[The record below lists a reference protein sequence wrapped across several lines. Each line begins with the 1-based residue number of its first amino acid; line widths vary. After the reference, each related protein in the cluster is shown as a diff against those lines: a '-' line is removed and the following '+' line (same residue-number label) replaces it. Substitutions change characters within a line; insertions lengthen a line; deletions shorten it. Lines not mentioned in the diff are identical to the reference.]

1 MFQYQH
7 PNVPWVYKIEW
18 NSIFWC
24 KKGNL
29 ILQPFTI
36 FHRIF
41 MKLLLSALHYSQ
53 LTLARLHQ
61 KVGTYTRCA
70 FHCAI
75 NIILVMMMPSS
86 GLFVGNTRV
95 KPHRTR
101 YYSLWQDSEAGAR
114 RGIISMINFLVIFC
128 KMEFSLHIKY
138 WCPESSTAGRWGSL
152 HQYILQHSDH
162 QHQHTCLQPL
172 VSRNYE
178 GIEKNHA

>member
-1 MFQYQH
+1 M
-7 PNVPWVYKIEW
+7 
-18 NSIFWC
+18 
-24 KKGNL
+24 
-29 ILQPFTI
+29 
-36 FHRIF
+36 
-41 MKLLLSALHYSQ
+41 LHTTPSSHS
-53 LTLARLHQ
+53 TLARLHQ
-61 KVGTYTRCA
+61 KVGTYSRCA

-95 KPHRTR
+95 EPHRTR

-138 WCPESSTAGRWGSL
+138 WCPESSTAGRWGPL
-152 HQYILQHSDH
+152 RQYILQHSDH

-178 GIEKNHA
+178 GIEKSCSPTDSKCHVRPFH

>member
-1 MFQYQH
+1 
-7 PNVPWVYKIEW
+7 
-18 NSIFWC
+18 
-24 KKGNL
+24 
-29 ILQPFTI
+29 
-36 FHRIF
+36 
-41 MKLLLSALHYSQ
+41 MKLLLSAPHYSQ
-53 LTLARLHQ
+53 LTLHCHAVPRLHH

-138 WCPESSTAGRWGSL
+138 WCPECSTAGRWGSL
-152 HQYILQHSDH
+152 RQYILQHSDH
-162 QHQHTCLQPL
+162 QHQHTYLQQKHHYGMKKCIMNHKL
-172 VSRNYE
+172 LRISFYASRPTQRIIVYRVWQC
-178 GIEKNHA
+178 KYQ